1 MKTIIDIART
11 AGVAKSTVSRYLNGG
26 SISEATREKIEKIIK
41 QNQYVPNTFAQ
52 SLKAKRT
59 SIIGTI
65 VPRLDS
71 YAVSQTLMGIDGELR
86 RRQYQLLIANTN
98 QDMEREIEFIY
109 EMARQKVS
117 GLLLL
122 AAHVKD
128 RHLKAVRECNIPV
141 VLIGQQHSDLHSV
154 IHDDVTA
161 GYLMGK
167 HILEKGHRRI
177 AYLGV
182 TEQDIAVGVRRKEG
196 FQRALREYVDSDVR
210 FYTSGFRMNE
220 AVASAELLFKDRV
233 PSVIVCA
240 TDNIALGVMKAASLR
255 HIRIPSGVSVTG
267 FGDYEVTEIVHPAL
281 TTMRFYYRE
290 VGQLAADNIIALV
303 NGEEV
308 AKVSV
313 SGCEI
318 IERESVDN
326 LTEIRIQ

>member
-1 MKTIIDIART
+1 MKTIIDIARA

-26 SISEATREKIEKIIK
+26 SVSGATREKIEHIIK

-71 YAVSQTLMGIDGELR
+71 YAVSQTLMGIDDELR
-86 RRQYQLLIANTN
+86 GRQYQLLIANTN
-98 QDMEREIEFIY
+98 QDVEREIEFIY
-109 EMARQKVS
+109 DMARQKIS

-122 AAHVKD
+122 AAQVTD
-128 RHLKAVRECNIPV
+128 RHLKAVQECNIPAM
-141 VLIGQQHSDLHSV
+141 LIGQQHSDLHSV
-154 IHDDVTA
+154 IHDDVMG

-196 FQRALREYVDSDVR
+196 FQRALREYGDCDVR

-220 AVASAELLFKDRV
+220 AVAAAELLFEDRI

-255 HIRIPSGVSVTG
+255 HIPIPMGVSVTG

-281 TTMRFYYRE
+281 TTMRFFYRE
-290 VGQLAADNIIALV
+290 AGKLAADNIIALV
-303 NGEEV
+303 NGEDV
-308 AKVSV
+308 AKVSI

-326 LTEIRIQ
+326 LPEISIK